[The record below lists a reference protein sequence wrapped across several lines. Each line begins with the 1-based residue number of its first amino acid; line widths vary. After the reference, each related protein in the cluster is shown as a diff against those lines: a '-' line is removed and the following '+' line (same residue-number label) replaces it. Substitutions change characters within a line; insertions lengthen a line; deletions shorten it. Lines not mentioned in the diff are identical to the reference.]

1 MTQTVLVHGK
11 PHDVEVYQKSKTV
24 WIAVGDCMGERLE
37 TKDSSSGAALKR
49 WKEAAEYKGNGQ
61 PHDLA
66 VSHARER
73 GDQAR
78 KRMPHPTMVPASFV
92 AGLAFTSTSKN
103 APFSSSTHHIMSNG
117 SCVNYPAASLPFVNV
132 TCLTCFKP

>member
-1 MTQTVLVHGK
+1 MEDTMTQPVLVHGK

-24 WIAVGDCMGERLE
+24 WIAVVDCMGERLE

-61 PHDLA
+61 PQDLA
-66 VSHARER
+66 VSHARQR

-92 AGLAFTSTSKN
+92 ARLALTSRPEK
-103 APFSSSTHHIMSNG
+103 APFLYQQHH
-117 SCVNYPAASLPFVNV
+117 
-132 TCLTCFKP
+132 T